1 MDGSITFTLFPN
13 MGDPFEYSTSAM
25 SPGQGLMD
33 GILPAGKTYI
43 VTSPDLLSAADWMGE
58 FQGHMHVLTDFI
70 GCQGLAIMYDGGEIG
85 QSYLPIILDE
95 DTGK

>member
-1 MDGSITFTLFPN
+1 M
-13 MGDPFEYSTSAM
+13 E
-25 SPGQGLMD
+25 D

-43 VTSPDLLSAADWMGE
+43 VSSRELLSAADWMGP

-95 DTGK
+95 GTGEGE